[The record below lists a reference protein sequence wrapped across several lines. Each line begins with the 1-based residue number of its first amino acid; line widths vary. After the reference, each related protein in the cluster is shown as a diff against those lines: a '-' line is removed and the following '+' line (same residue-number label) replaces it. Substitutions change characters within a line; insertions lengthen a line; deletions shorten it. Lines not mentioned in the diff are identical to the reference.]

1 MKLDISDNEICK
13 MDNYREKVFKI
24 LPNLIALDGQDQEG
38 KSVYSEEEDD
48 LEDGEFDMDGMFD
61 EDILEKLDPETRK
74 KFENG
79 ELGVE
84 DLRGMGLIPEGD
96 EYGDED
102 FAGEEGEEEKSENVN
117 GDSPNKKQK
126 TDE

>member
-13 MDNYREKVFKI
+13 IDNYREKVFKI